1 MNESKPVDVASSS
14 VQQEVTNKIF
24 TVPNVISFIRLCM
37 IPLFITLVFQ
47 KQDIAACIVFALASG
62 TDFIDGQIARRTH
75 CVSKLGQLLDPAVD
89 RLLMISGVAAV
100 FITGRVPLW
109 VIAVV
114 IVRDVFL
121 LAGGAFLIQKFKIRI
136 PVVYPGKVA
145 TTLLFIGFAA
155 LLLNIPVCQGLG
167 IVSVSWLPGL
177 NAAPYGWGIWF
188 IYAGLILSVF
198 VTIYYIVCAV
208 RELNSAL
215 HEAKKAE

>member
-208 RELNSAL
+208 CELKSAL

>member
-208 RELNSAL
+208 RELKSAL